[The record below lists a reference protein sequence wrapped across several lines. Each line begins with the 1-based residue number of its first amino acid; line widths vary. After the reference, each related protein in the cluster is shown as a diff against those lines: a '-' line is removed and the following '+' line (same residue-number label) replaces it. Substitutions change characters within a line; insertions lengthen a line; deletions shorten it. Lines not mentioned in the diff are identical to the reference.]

1 VHLRQDGVAVPEVG
15 RLAGCADP
23 DLDVGDPSDRR
34 LQAGAVTSVS
44 HQQEPVR
51 VDPDAGCVWEAAVEW
66 LADRDLA
73 LEQLTEDDFRVEDVA
88 TVIGTGSDELMLEVA
103 RICPAVA
110 IIVTDE
116 PRGVQVFP

>member
-1 VHLRQDGVAVPEVG
+1 MPY
-15 RLAGCADP
+15 
-23 DLDVGDPSDRR
+23 
-34 LQAGAVTSVS
+34 
-44 HQQEPVR
+44 R
-51 VDPDAGCVWEAAVEW
+51 VIIDEAACAAHGDCQEI
-66 LADRDLA
+66 AP
-73 LEQLTEDDFRVEDVA
+73 EIFRVEDVA